1 MEHTN
6 HLLVIRVL
14 VIVLSLALVALTFV
28 HHHQRGQITVFLICE
43 IGLALLLA
51 LASLT
56 MGLWW

>member
-6 HLLVIRVL
+6 HLLIIRVL

-43 IGLALLLA
+43 IGLVLLLA
-51 LASLT
+51 LASIT